1 MVSVGHGG
9 VRVLHRSRGTGA
21 KRTQPSWPQ
30 MDRYQQRWR
39 RSPTLPLAFGVYG
52 KAPQR
57 VETIFSATPPLEILR
72 VPLCVACQE
81 DVFRVEDPFLVSI
94 ADVSRAHFYADAV
107 RDVYVRLPD
116 EDPNSKAAS
125 RVWGIAKDTPYGSLD
140 AAQRWEE
147 HYAQFLETG
156 GFSLR
161 RGISVPFFPHRL
173 GDVHSGARR

>member
-94 ADVSRAHFYADAV
+94 ADVSRDHFYADAV
-107 RDVYVRLPD
+107 RDVCQT
-116 EDPNSKAAS
+116 K
-125 RVWGIAKDTPYGSLD
+125 TPKQSSQPCVGNCERQSIRIPGCSTTVGRALRSVLGD
-140 AAQRWEE
+140 WRI
-147 HYAQFLETG
+147 FP
-156 GFSLR
+156 R